1 MLNNID
7 KLYGIEHYVG
17 TEYEIKFM
25 AKKIN
30 QLIKQVNELTETVN
44 ILKQKLEVQE

>member
-1 MLNNID
+1 MINNID
-7 KLYGIEHYVG
+7 KLYGIDHYVG

-30 QLIKQVNELTETVN
+30 ELIKQVNELTETVN
-44 ILKQKLEVQE
+44 VLKQELEVQE